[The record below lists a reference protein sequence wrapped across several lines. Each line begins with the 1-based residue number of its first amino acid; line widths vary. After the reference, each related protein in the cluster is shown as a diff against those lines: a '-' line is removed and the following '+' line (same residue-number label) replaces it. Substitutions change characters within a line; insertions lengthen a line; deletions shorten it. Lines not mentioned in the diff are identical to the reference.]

1 MGGTIRRPANGGP
14 PIGPG
19 RPQADRLSLAIWG
32 MWVGWRGRGR
42 RVLAGGSGTWLGAVT
57 MSKTNR
63 KRLIPSEAEELE
75 RLRRENEELKQL
87 NEQLVGELGYLNL
100 EKLAWE
106 SEVQR
111 RGLRPPKGGASLKE
125 AVDAVLSLWRPA
137 FGQERVFE
145 RARDLAYGTLLNL
158 GRHTVTGALC
168 ALGHD
173 QRDWTADYRMFSKD
187 RFSPEGLFRPLL
199 RWAAAHRA
207 QPYLALAVDDTQLKK
222 TGKRITEARYL
233 RDPQS
238 PKFWPNLTWS
248 LRCIQA
254 SALVTGS
261 EPGPARAIPV
271 ACRLATPVAKP
282 GRTASAE
289 EWAAYREARKVATL
303 GHCMAALVKTQR
315 EELDRTPGGRSVRLL
330 VCADGAMATRTFLR
344 NLPERTDFLIRA
356 RETTVLVEPAPP
368 GGRRIYGDKLDS
380 LETIRTGDAIP
391 WIPVKAWAAGRTHEF
406 KIKVVGPVYW
416 RNGTGSKPLR
426 LIIIKPLGYRPSQHH
441 RILYRKHAYLLTSD
455 LETPIATLLQTYV
468 HRWEI
473 EVNFR
478 DQKTVLGMHQGQ
490 VRDPQSVENL
500 PAFVAASYG
509 ALLIASAEAFGN
521 ERGHEYVR
529 LPRWRNKPPI
539 RPSLN
544 DLLSRL
550 RQEAWIDRP
559 PPMSVQLPRD
569 PELLGWPLPIDKP
582 VLHARL

>member
-1 MGGTIRRPANGGP
+1 
-14 PIGPG
+14 
-19 RPQADRLSLAIWG
+19 
-32 MWVGWRGRGR
+32 
-42 RVLAGGSGTWLGAVT
+42 

-63 KRLIPSEAEELE
+63 KPLSGSEAEELE
-75 RLRRENEELKQL
+75 RLRQENEELKQL
-87 NEQLVGELGYLNL
+87 NEQLMHELAYRNL
-100 EKLAWE
+100 EKWAWE
-106 SEVQR
+106 REEQR
-111 RGLRPPKGGASLKE
+111 RQRLPPKSGMSLSQ
-125 AVDAVLSLWRPA
+125 ALDTVLARWQPA
-137 FGQERVFE
+137 FHQERVFE
-145 RARDLAYGTLLNL
+145 RARTLAYGMLLNL

-173 QRDWTADYRMFSKD
+173 QCDWSADYRMFSKD

-199 RWAAAHRA
+199 EWSATHRT

-222 TGKRITEARYL
+222 TGKHIPEARYL
-233 RDPQS
+233 RDSHS
-238 PKFWPNLTWS
+238 PKFWPNLIWS

-261 EPGPARAIPV
+261 EPGPARGIPV
-271 ACRLATPVAKP
+271 GCRLATPVAKP
-282 GRTASAE
+282 GRKASAE
-289 EWAAYREARKVATL
+289 DWAAYREARKVATL
-303 GHCMAALVKTQR
+303 GHCMAALVETQR
-315 EELDRTPGGRSVRLL
+315 EELDKTPGGRSVRLL

-356 RETTVLVEPAPP
+356 RETTVLVKPAPP

-380 LETIRTGDAIP
+380 LERIRTGDAIP
-391 WIPVKAWAAGRTHEF
+391 WITVKAWAAGRTHEF
-406 KIKVVGPVYW
+406 RIKVVGPVYW

-490 VRDPQSVENL
+490 VRNPQSVENL

-509 ALLIASAEAFGN
+509 ALLVASAEAFGN
-521 ERGHEYVR
+521 ERGHEYMP
-529 LPRWRNKPPI
+529 LPRWRNQPPI

-550 RQEAWIDRP
+550 RQEAWIDRL
-559 PPMSVQLPRD
+559 PPMSAQLPRD